1 MTTTIDQV
9 GRSDTGSPARA
20 PDEQGIVT
28 RDGVRIHWER
38 YGAGAPAILLLPSWS
53 IVHSRMWKGQIP
65 YLARH
70 ASVITFDGR
79 GNGLSDRPAE
89 TSAYGAIEYVEDAAA
104 VLDAAG
110 IEQACVVGLSLGGLY
125 AALFAG
131 RNPERMLGAAILS
144 PTIPFLVP
152 PGFGRDAFSFDAELE
167 TDEGWAKFNRHFWLR
182 DYRGFLEFFFG
193 EMFPE
198 AHSTKQI
205 EDGVAWGLD
214 TDAETLIATRG
225 STSGVASAEEVE
237 ALLRGLRCPVV
248 VIHGTDD
255 HIVAFER
262 GVRVAELT
270 GGELVRLEGSG
281 HAPAGPRSGAGQPGV
296 ARPARARQRQA
307 ARRRARGRARSTAP
321 SERCSSPP
329 RSASV
334 THGATLRSRT
344 SCDARC
350 RASRSSGSPRSR

>member
-1 MTTTIDQV
+1 MPPASSRRASSDS
-9 GRSDTGSPARA
+9 RSAASTRRSSP
-20 PDEQGIVT
+20 GGT
-28 RDGVRIHWER
+28 R
-38 YGAGAPAILLLPSWS
+38 S
-53 IVHSRMWKGQIP
+53 
-65 YLARH
+65 
-70 ASVITFDGR
+70 AS
-79 GNGLSDRPAE
+79 
-89 TSAYGAIEYVEDAAA
+89 
-104 VLDAAG
+104 
-110 IEQACVVGLSLGGLY
+110 
-125 AALFAG
+125 
-131 RNPERMLGAAILS
+131 LGAAILS

-152 PGFGRDAFSFDAELE
+152 PGFGRDAYPFDAELE

-198 AHSTKQI
+198 PHSTKQI

-255 HIVAFER
+255 HIVEFER

-270 GGELVRLEGSG
+270 GRRAG
-281 HAPAGPRSGAGQPGV
+281 PAGGLRATRP
-296 ARPARARQRQA
+296 RPATRCRSTCCCATCSTASA
-307 ARRRARGRARSTAP
+307 AGRPPGARGRARSTAP
-321 SERCSSPP
+321 SERCSSRR

-334 THGATLRSRT
+334 TPGATSRSPT